1 MCRLVV
7 VLNNNEHDLFFT
19 EPTIIT
25 GLEGEMQIAHEEV
38 IGPLLL
44 LMKVSNFEE
53 AVGVANKIE
62 YGLSAISLRRISQ
75 KPIGLS
81 RGLW

>member
-1 MCRLVV
+1 MCRLVAI
-7 VLNNNEHDLFFT
+7 LNNNEHNLFYT
-19 EPTIIT
+19 ELTIIT